1 MPILP
6 NAIVTILMEDC
17 LMISNKTIKIIII
30 IWFALGIF
38 HILLLILIGVVF
50 PDKEISDNE
59 RLSYLIVAFN
69 KNKRKYDSTIEL
81 INKIDYNHSIGIAA
95 ALSQKEIPY
104 ELYDQTLDKSIR
116 ILFPFFET
124 EMFRIWNGEQI
135 PGAFYKNY
143 IVLGIYSNRTGADLL
158 YTKISKEEFIGHF
171 RDSMEYCVYP
181 EIPKSS
187 KHWIVKLEDNWY
199 LYDGYFRFDLE

>member
-1 MPILP
+1 MEHFNNNTQARRKLSVVQIIFIGCFAFIFNFFAFNIIYYTIFPPQERPID
-6 NAIVTILMEDC
+6 E
-17 LMISNKTIKIIII
+17 
-30 IWFALGIF
+30 
-38 HILLLILIGVVF
+38 VVK
-50 PDKEISDNE
+50 DLETT
-59 RLSYLIVAFN
+59 FN
-69 KNKRKYDSTIEL
+69 KNKRKYNSTIEL
-81 INKIDYNHSIGIAA
+81 INKIDYNHPIGIAA

-116 ILFPFFET
+116 LLFPFFET

-158 YTKISKEEFIGHF
+158 YTKLSKEEFISHF

-199 LYDGYFRFDLE
+199 LYDGYFRFDL